1 MPQGRAAPTVL
12 VVEDD
17 GVIRMVLA
25 AELEDRGFAVV
36 EAGTTHAALAA
47 LAEGP
52 AVAAVVTDVRVPGP
66 VDGLGLARWM
76 AERAADVPVVVTSG
90 YAVRDRDVAGVNP
103 AIARVIAKPYDPRD
117 VAEAVAELL
126 RRAPAGPVAGTQG
139 GA

>member
-1 MPQGRAAPTVL
+1 MAQGRAEPTVL

-36 EAGTTHAALAA
+36 EAGTTHAA

-117 VAEAVAELL
+117 VVEAVAELL
-126 RRAPAGPVAGTQG
+126 GRAPAGPVGDPRG